1 MDFTDALGMTQIYS
15 EYLGRMMLLPIPEQ
29 QLPTSTIFYILSRP
43 SVRLRLTWSEGNGD
57 RERWRDSYR
66 ILLAV

>member
-29 QLPTSTIFYILSRP
+29 QLPTSTMFY
-43 SVRLRLTWSEGNGD
+43 T
-57 RERWRDSYR
+57 YC
-66 ILLAV
+66 LAPQLG